1 MFRAIVPDDAAH
13 KIKSHDVWYLGKF
26 GQTDNTARPY
36 QSKQLPRKDF
46 LICRHHFYNREQI
59 RLNDRPELK
68 NESCRFSCHDRQ
80 GEKSD
85 WPLTRTGSWTVRK
98 QAAQSARCQ
107 TAKREVQN
115 SH

>member
-46 LICRHHFYNREQI
+46 LICRHHFY
-59 RLNDRPELK
+59 
-68 NESCRFSCHDRQ
+68 
-80 GEKSD
+80 
-85 WPLTRTGSWTVRK
+85 
-98 QAAQSARCQ
+98 
-107 TAKREVQN
+107 
-115 SH
+115 